1 MAKHK
6 EIISQPEE
14 AEVIEKTPV
23 KVKFSIRK
31 IVYWVVVL
39 LVIYFVWKNP
49 QVVDKYIDY
58 AKSLN
63 NSQVVEEVNE
73 TNINDLSMQISQLQ
87 NEINSFKNVPQPVA
101 VGVSPEEL
109 QNFESRIEAIE
120 KQNLNVIDSKAD
132 VATVL
137 GLVTRLDKAEENLDK
152 LAKVTD
158 QGALVLSATML
169 IKEAADNGQ
178 RFEYETEILQLL
190 AKGDVKLNEPIAI
203 IAKYAKDGIQ
213 TKSYLINEFESIY
226 KALLK
231 EQKKEFEKTWK
242 DRINSKFNEI
252 VKVKRVN
259 KNAPEFAA
267 DKQIELV
274 KNLVKS
280 GNLSKALRELSLID
294 NKNIQEDK
302 ALVSWIEA
310 TKARV
315 EFDEAISKISTY
327 SLALMKVNYIKK
339 GTAND

>member
-1 MAKHK
+1 MAKRK

-14 AEVIEKTPV
+14 AEVIEKTPT
-23 KVKFSIRK
+23 KFKLPVGK
-31 IVYWVVVL
+31 IVYWVVIL
-39 LVIYFVWKNP
+39 LVAYFVWKNP
-49 QVVDKYIDY
+49 AVVDKYIDY

-63 NSQVVEEVNE
+63 NSQVVEEVEE
-73 TNINDLSMQISQLQ
+73 TNIEDLFTQVSQLQ
-87 NEINSFKNVPQPVA
+87 NEVNGLRNVQQPITL
-101 VGVSPEEL
+101 GVSPEEL
-109 QNFESRIEAIE
+109 QKLEARIEAIE

-137 GLVTRLDKAEENLDK
+137 GVITRLDKVEEQLDK

-190 AKGDVKLNEPIAI
+190 AKGDVKLNEPIAV
-203 IAKYAKDGIQ
+203 IANYAKDGIQ

-226 KALLK
+226 KSLLK

-259 KNAPEFAA
+259 KDAPEFTAN
-267 DKQIELV
+267 KQIELV
-274 KNLVKS
+274 RNLVKS
-280 GNLSKALRELSLID
+280 GNLVKALKELSLID

-302 ALVSWIEA
+302 SLTNWIDA

-315 EFDEAISKISTY
+315 SFDEAISKISTY

-339 GTAND
+339 GDN

>member
-1 MAKHK
+1 MPKHK
-6 EIISQPEE
+6 EIISQPES
-14 AEVIEKTPV
+14 AEVVEKSPV
-23 KVKFSIRK
+23 KVKVSIRK
-31 IVYWVVVL
+31 IVYWIVIL
-39 LVIYFVWKNP
+39 LVAYFVWKNP
-49 QVVDKYIDY
+49 SVVDKYIDY

-63 NSQVVEEVNE
+63 NAQVVEEVEE
-73 TNINDLSMQISQLQ
+73 TNVEELFSQVSQLQ
-87 NEINSFKNVPQPVA
+87 NEINNLKNVQHPVA
-101 VGVSPEEL
+101 MGVSPEEL
-109 QNFESRIEAIE
+109 QKFEDRIGAIE

-137 GLVTRLDKAEENLDK
+137 GVITRLDKVEERLDK

-169 IKEAADNGQ
+169 IKESADNGQ
-178 RFEYETEILQLL
+178 SFEYETEILQLL

-203 IAKYAKDGIQ
+203 IAKYSKEGIQ
-213 TKSYLINEFESIY
+213 TKTYLINEFESIY

-259 KNAPEFAA
+259 KDAPEFTA

-274 KNLVKS
+274 KSLVES
-280 GNLSKALRELSLID
+280 GNLTKALKELSMID

-302 ALVSWIEA
+302 ALTNWIEA

-315 EFDEAISKISTY
+315 GFDEAISRISTY

-339 GTAND
+339 GDN

>member
-1 MAKHK
+1 MVKHK

-14 AEVIEKTPV
+14 AEVIEKTPA
-23 KVKFSIRK
+23 KVRLSVRK
-31 IVYWVVVL
+31 IIYWVVVF
-39 LVIYFVWKNP
+39 LVIYFIWKNP
-49 QVVDKYIDY
+49 NVVDKYIDY

-63 NSQVVEEVNE
+63 NSQVVEEVEE
-73 TNINDLSMQISQLQ
+73 TNIEDLFTQVSQLQ
-87 NEINSFKNVPQPVA
+87 NEINNLKNVQHPVA
-101 VGVSPEEL
+101 LGVSPEEL
-109 QNFESRIEAIE
+109 QKFEARIEAIE

-137 GLVTRLDKAEENLDK
+137 GVITRLDKVEESLDK

-178 RFEYETEILQLL
+178 QFEYETEILQLL
-190 AKGDVKLNEPIAI
+190 AKGDIKLNEPIATI
-203 IAKYAKDGIQ
+203 TKYSKDGIQ

-259 KNAPEFAA
+259 KNTPEFAA

-274 KNLVKS
+274 KKLIES
-280 GNLSKALRELSLID
+280 GNLPKALKELALID

-302 ALVSWIEA
+302 ALTNWVESA
-310 TKARV
+310 KARV
-315 EFDEAISKISTY
+315 GFDEAISKISTY

-339 GTAND
+339 GDN

>member
-14 AEVIEKTPV
+14 AELIEKTPAKTRLSV
-23 KVKFSIRK
+23 RK
-31 IVYWVVVL
+31 IIYWVVVF

-49 QVVDKYIDY
+49 AVIDKYIDY

-63 NSQVVEEVNE
+63 NSQVVEEVEE
-73 TNINDLSMQISQLQ
+73 TNVDNLFAQVSQLQ
-87 NEINSFKNVPQPVA
+87 NEINSLKNIPQPMVA
-101 VGVSPEEL
+101 GVSPEEL
-109 QNFESRIEAIE
+109 QKFEARIEAIE

-137 GLVTRLDKAEENLDK
+137 GLITRLDKVEERLDR

-169 IKEAADNGQ
+169 IKEVANNGQ
-178 RFEYETEILQLL
+178 DFEYETEILQLL
-190 AKGDVKLNEPIAI
+190 AKGDVKLNEPIAV
-203 IAKYAKDGIQ
+203 IAGYAKDGIQ

-226 KALLK
+226 KSLLK

-252 VKVKRVN
+252 VKVKRVS

-267 DKQIELV
+267 NKQIELV
-274 KNLVKS
+274 KNLVDS
-280 GNLSKALRELSLID
+280 GNLVKALRELNMID
-294 NKNIQEDK
+294 NKNIQENK
-302 ALVSWIEA
+302 TLISWKESVR
-310 TKARV
+310 ARIN
-315 EFDEAISKISTY
+315 FDEAISKISTY

-339 GTAND
+339 GDN